1 MSASVA
7 CNGQNALLHSANQIE
22 FDLTIIPLASFR
34 QADMVKNMASDVY
47 LYRKDRRWQKF
58 SKIDEIVLT
67 GVQAVYQGVTGSN
80 SSDQLTIASNRLFN
94 GDAVYFQVITGG
106 SALAVNVTYYV
117 INKSGNTFQLASTV
131 GGSALNLGSDI
142 TAGTLVQTQ
151 PDMNVWSSEYRD
163 LFGNTT
169 NLFAGL
175 GTNSAGGAP
184 FASATPFSA
193 AAAVIPSSFTGGSLT
208 ATTIGS
214 YPGGLSVRGTSDLS
228 TAISDEISHTDL
240 RQSVIK
246 KTHWRF
252 RQANSATPTYLY
264 ATWADGDQIS
274 NEPPETV

>member
-1 MSASVA
+1 VDCSSCTRSQLFQAV
-7 CNGQNALLHSANQIE
+7 I
-22 FDLTIIPLASFR
+22 TIIPLAPLR
-34 QADMVKNMASDVY
+34 QADMVKNMGTDIY

-80 SSDQLTIASNRLFN
+80 SSDELTIASNRLFN
-94 GDAVYFQVITGG
+94 GDAVYFQAITGG
-106 SALAVNVTYYV
+106 SALSVNVTYYV
-117 INKSGNTFQLASTV
+117 INKSGNNFQLASTV

-163 LFGNTT
+163 IFGNTT
-169 NLFAGL
+169 DLFTQLGIDTPTGVPYVGL
-175 GTNSAGGAP
+175 ST
-184 FASATPFSA
+184 FSA
-193 AAAVIPSSFTGGSLT
+193 AAAAVPSSFAGGGVVVTGSVN
-208 ATTIGS
+208 A
-214 YPGGLSVRGTSDLS
+214 GGLSVLGTTDLS
-228 TAISDEISHTDL
+228 VSISDEISHTDL
-240 RQSVIK
+240 RQSIIK

>member
-1 MSASVA
+1 M
-7 CNGQNALLHSANQIE
+7 GTDI
-22 FDLTIIPLASFR
+22 
-34 QADMVKNMASDVY
+34 Y

-58 SKIDEIVLT
+58 SKIDEIILT

-117 INKSGNTFQLASTV
+117 INKSGNNFQLASTV

-151 PDMNVWSSEYRD
+151 PEMNVWSSEYRD
-163 LFGNTT
+163 LFDVETS
-169 NLFAGL
+169 LY
-175 GTNSAGGAP
+175 SAP
-184 FASATPFSA
+184 
-193 AAAVIPSSFTGGSLT
+193 GSLT
-208 ATTIGS
+208 VTSTGPGSISINTVVAEKLQYKAALIPTEPLTQETVNGS
-214 YPGGLSVRGTSDLS
+214 YTQNVGITSTLTQTSVVPTGATSTTSD
-228 TAISDEISHTDL
+228 EVSHTPL
-240 RQSVIK
+240 RQSILK
-246 KTHWRF
+246 RTHWRF

>member
-1 MSASVA
+1 
-7 CNGQNALLHSANQIE
+7 
-22 FDLTIIPLASFR
+22 
-34 QADMVKNMASDVY
+34 MVKNMGTDIY

-58 SKIDEIVLT
+58 SKIDEIILT
-67 GVQAVYQGVTGSN
+67 GAQAVYQSVTGSN

-94 GDAVYFQVITGG
+94 GDAVYFQAITGG

-117 INKSGNTFQLASTV
+117 INKSGNNFQLASTV

-151 PDMNVWSSEYRD
+151 PDVNIWSGEYRD
-163 LFGNTT
+163 IFDNTT
-169 NLFAGL
+169 SLHAGF
-175 GTNSAGGAP
+175 GINSATGVPVGGL
-184 FASATPFSA
+184 TPFNA
-193 AAAVIPSSFTGGSLT
+193 AAALIPSSFTGGNFLDST
-208 ATTIGS
+208 
-214 YPGGLSVRGTSDLS
+214 GGLFFSGAGLAVRGTTDLS
-228 TAISDEISHTDL
+228 VSISDEISHTNL
-240 RQSVIK
+240 RQSVLK

>member
-1 MSASVA
+1 
-7 CNGQNALLHSANQIE
+7 
-22 FDLTIIPLASFR
+22 
-34 QADMVKNMASDVY
+34 MVKNMQDVY

-58 SKIDEIVLT
+58 SKIDEIILT

-94 GDAVYFQVITGG
+94 GDAVYFQAITGG

-117 INKSGNTFQLASTV
+117 INKSGNFFQLASTV

-151 PDMNVWSSEYRD
+151 PEMNIWSSEYRD
-163 LFGNTT
+163 LFDVDTA
-169 NLFAGL
+169 LY
-175 GTNSAGGAP
+175 SAP
-184 FASATPFSA
+184 
-193 AAAVIPSSFTGGSLT
+193 GSLT
-208 ATTIGS
+208 VTQPAPFSGQVLTINSVNSEKLQFKATLIPTEPLTQQTVSGTYSQSSSSRS
-214 YPGGLSVRGTSDLS
+214 YGTNVSVVPTGVTSTTSD
-228 TAISDEISHTDL
+228 EVSHANL
-240 RQSVIK
+240 RQSVLK

>member
-22 FDLTIIPLASFR
+22 FDLTIIPLAPFS
-34 QADMVKNMASDVY
+34 QADMVKNMGTDIY

-58 SKIDEIVLT
+58 SKIDEIILT

-117 INKSGNTFQLASTV
+117 INKSGNFFQLASTV

-175 GTNSAGGAP
+175 GVSTPGGAP
-184 FASATPFSA
+184 YAAQTPFGA
-193 AAAVIPSSFTGGSLT
+193 AAAVIPSDFTGGGVTS
-208 ATTIGS
+208 TTFGS
-214 YPGGLSVRGTSDLS
+214 YPGGLSVRGTTDLS
-228 TAISDEISHTDL
+228 VSISDEISHTDL

>member
-1 MSASVA
+1 
-7 CNGQNALLHSANQIE
+7 
-22 FDLTIIPLASFR
+22 
-34 QADMVKNMASDVY
+34 MASDVY
-47 LYRKDRRWQKF
+47 LFRKDRRWQKF

-117 INKSGNTFQLASTV
+117 INKSGNNFQLATTV

-151 PDMNVWSSEYRD
+151 PEMNIWSSEYRD
-163 LFGNTT
+163 LFDVDTA
-169 NLFAGL
+169 LY
-175 GTNSAGGAP
+175 SAP
-184 FASATPFSA
+184 
-193 AAAVIPSSFTGGSLT
+193 GSLT
-208 ATTIGS
+208 VTQPEPFSGQVLTINSVNSEKLQFKATLIPIEPLTQQTVSGTYSQTSSSRS
-214 YPGGLSVRGTSDLS
+214 YGTNISVVPTGVTSTTSD
-228 TAISDEISHTDL
+228 EVSHTPL
-240 RQSVIK
+240 RQSILK